1 VAKSW
6 MRCLLQCGR
15 EMSILVTIMWK
26 WTKTVLI
33 GLLATGPARSFAQ
46 APSTFTCA
54 QDAQVD
60 TATRQAVD
68 SVALAFTQ
76 TVLGAD
82 ASSAFDLLTEEG
94 KANSSRQQMGGPATE
109 VMRHLE
115 PKKLAL
121 QHTYLINLKGSS
133 PGRVICGQSLA
144 MPDGWESLAAKSVPE
159 QAHVLLTGEARNN
172 QLATTVWLLPE
183 QGKWRV
189 QSFWV
194 GASSYGRL
202 DTVELLNMARA
213 QRQAG
218 HRFNAAMLYT
228 AATETSYRGAN
239 FQMGIAQA
247 ISDDL
252 AHFDLPSGLKGQAPF
267 LWSDSAMTYKV
278 LQIGPISIAN
288 KLYIVIAHEVAP
300 WQSNEQVEAWNKQV
314 LAYFKG
320 QYPEYAETFSG
331 VVVRAQERGT
341 HRGYGT
347 VEETIPLN
355 ASH

>member
-1 VAKSW
+1 
-6 MRCLLQCGR
+6 MLCLFQCGK
-15 EMSILVTIMWK
+15 EMTILITTMWK

-33 GLLATGPARSFAQ
+33 GLLAVEPAGSFAQ
-46 APSTFTCA
+46 IPFTFTCA

-60 TATRQAVD
+60 TATKQAVD

-109 VMRHLE
+109 AMRKLE
-115 PKKLAL
+115 PKNLAL
-121 QHTYLINLKGSS
+121 RHTYLIDLKGSS
-133 PGRVICGQSLA
+133 PGRVVCGQTLTK
-144 MPDGWESLAAKSVPE
+144 PDGWDSLAVKNIPK
-159 QAHVLLTGEARNN
+159 QAHALLTAEARNN
-172 QLATTVWLLPE
+172 QLAISVWLLPE
-183 QGKWRV
+183 QGKWKV
-189 QSFWV
+189 QSFWI
-194 GASSYGRL
+194 GASSYGSL
-202 DTVELLNMARA
+202 NSMDLLNMARS

-228 AATETSYRGAN
+228 AAAETSYRGVN
-239 FQMGIAQA
+239 FQMGVAQA

-267 LWSDSAMTYKV
+267 LWNDSAATYKV
-278 LQIGPISIAN
+278 SQIGPLSIAN

-320 QYPEYAETFSG
+320 QYPEYSETFSG

-341 HRGYGT
+341 RREYGT
-347 VEETIPLN
+347 VEETAPSS
-355 ASH
+355 AGH